1 MKIKLYGGN
10 IPMQTNS
17 SKFSICFFIILS
29 ICVLNSCSFFQNS
42 ENEEIQQLKDQVNLL
57 ATQNAQLM
65 NQDSSS
71 NSEELEAPSP
81 PGEDTEAQ
89 ITLSTPTSE
98 SLPVNP
104 VPAGVPII
112 YDGWSLL
119 VSKNLEIEPSGLFGD
134 GPIFINFTISLK
146 NLSMDNRIFRF
157 TNAAL
162 TIKDDLGNNYPYF
175 PGWEGNHYN
184 CEQEYYTLKNLTI
197 EGEDSIQLEGSPKN
211 CDSQYFFTVFEG
223 PVPLEAN
230 QLILMLDDFGP
241 FTGVEVI
248 IDL

>member
-1 MKIKLYGGN
+1 MTYNNRYIESRNEIKLYGGN

-17 SKFSICFFIILS
+17 SKFFIYFFIILS

-65 NQDSSS
+65 NQNSSS
-71 NSEELEAPSP
+71 DNEELEAPSP

-89 ITLSTPTSE
+89 ITLSTPTPE
-98 SLPVNP
+98 SLPIDP

-119 VSKNLEIEPSGLFGD
+119 VSKNIVIKEWGNSAPLIHFYIL
-134 GPIFINFTISLK
+134 LK
-146 NLSMDNRIFRF
+146 NLGMDNRIFRF

-162 TIKDDLGNNYPYF
+162 SLRDNLGNNYPYCLGTGYY
-175 PGWEGNHYN
+175 PDN

-197 EGEDSIQLEGSPKN
+197 EGEDSVQLEGSFN
-211 CDSQYFFTVFEG
+211 SCNALDRFVVFEG
-223 PVPLEAN
+223 PVPLDAN
-230 QLILMLDDFGP
+230 QLILF
-241 FTGVEVI
+241 
-248 IDL
+248 